1 MKRKWK
7 HILLS
12 VCMTGALVWGQE
24 GEKLL
29 TSAESSIQ
37 ERQEKETSQKKVK
50 KSKKN
55 AELELDM
62 DMSLEPESEMDLKI
76 DLELEPETETDQGMD
91 LELESGTETDLEM
104 NLDPDSEAET
114 DLELESETEL
124 ESELQEEFEEIPA
137 DTEPEENESGETE
150 GEEPEMAETE
160 PVTEESEAMETEET
174 ERETAEPEEIEAEFT
189 ESENLERETE
199 SEETEIQES
208 EEIEEIE
215 TETLASAEA
224 IEESEPTTKEKQTE
238 LLLEPE
244 PETEYKEPELKEIE
258 STESDESFSPKEI
271 QEIELKIEE
280 IQDEEILKEPE
291 ESAEIESETKAA
303 EPEEVQQPET
313 EGAFQTEQ
321 KPEDSAESEPMLQ
334 PELKEQ
340 KKEELPVHGTYTQGR
355 KWTIVEVPEM
365 EEQEELDDGD
375 QLTATIKGQDA
386 SWNSQNCV
394 YGVNQYG
401 SVFHADD
408 KTQKKQEAFY
418 LKESFEPVMELE
430 NVKEI
435 QTQKLVCIK
444 NGVSR
449 ELTAGVDYETCEVE
463 KENGWKKYAYRIKK
477 ETFQEEG
484 IYSVT
489 IFTMDQAGNISDTR
503 KSADTLS
510 FVIDRTPPEVRLEG
524 IADGRT
530 YQKGK
535 CQAGILAGD
544 SSGIRHLE
552 VWADGKLLSQ
562 GDTDSLEVQLDQT
575 GWHTIWAKAWDNAGN
590 VACSEKIRYCI
601 AGETSGQVQK
611 TVFKGN
617 QPKVMQTGYEKE
629 SKLIS
634 SEIMQTDW
642 KKKPEKLTVVLMSS
656 LFLLVMAVCL
666 LRKLEF

>member
-29 TSAESSIQ
+29 TSAESSVQ

-62 DMSLEPESEMDLKI
+62 GMSLDPESEIDLEI

-104 NLDPDSEAET
+104 NLEPDSEAET

-124 ESELQEEFEEIPA
+124 ESEMQEEFEKTPA
-137 DTEPEENESGETE
+137 DTETEENESGETE
-150 GEEPEMAETE
+150 GEETEMAETE
-160 PVTEESEAMETEET
+160 PVTEESEGMETEET

-215 TETLASAEA
+215 TETSAAAEA
-224 IEESEPTTKEKQTE
+224 IEESEPMTEEKQPE

-244 PETEYKEPELKEIE
+244 PEIEHKEPELKEAE
-258 STESDESFSPKEI
+258 STESDESLSHKEI
-271 QEIELKIEE
+271 QEIESKIEE

-291 ESAEIESETKAA
+291 ESAETESETKVA

-321 KPEDSAESEPMLQ
+321 KSEDSAESEPMLQ

-340 KKEELPVHGTYTQGR
+340 KKEELPVQGTYT
-355 KWTIVEVPEM
+355 KDKKLTSVEVPGM

-375 QLTATIKGQDA
+375 QMTATIKEQAA

-430 NVKEI
+430 NVKKI

-449 ELTAGVDYETCEVE
+449 ELTAGVDYEICEVE

-510 FVIDRTPPEVRLEG
+510 FVIDRTSPEVRMEG
-524 IADGRT
+524 VEDGRT

-552 VWADGKLLSQ
+552 VWTDGKLLSQ

-590 VACSEKIRYCI
+590 VTCSEKIRYCI
-601 AGETSGQVQK
+601 AGETSWQVQK

-629 SKLIS
+629 SRRIS
-634 SEIMQTDW
+634 PEILQTDGE
-642 KKKPEKLTVVLMSS
+642 KEPEKLTAVLMSS